1 MSTKSAGATIAAPA
15 LYSQTY
21 FAASNSAS
29 IFAPGAGVTRLTT
42 AQTASIWLS
51 AVDIVAARMPAR
63 MSPARQCLPVRMK
76 KMMKIKKM
84 TDYFAASLSG
94 KMILFTKKKMII
106 EMPPL
111 STVVPML

>member
-1 MSTKSAGATIAAPA
+1 MYKRQILRGSRGREADHRAA
-15 LYSQTY
+15 
-21 FAASNSAS
+21 
-29 IFAPGAGVTRLTT
+29 V
-42 AQTASIWLS
+42 SIWLS

-84 TDYFAASLSG
+84 TDYFAASPSG
-94 KMILFTKKKMII
+94 KMILFTKKMMTI

>member
-1 MSTKSAGATIAAPA
+1 MVRRAAKRLCFSLSLRWPNSCKMFRDT
-15 LYSQTY
+15 LD
-21 FAASNSAS
+21 AA
-29 IFAPGAGVTRLTT
+29 
-42 AQTASIWLS
+42 ASIWLS
-51 AVDIVAARMPAR
+51 AVDMVAARMPAR

-84 TDYFAASLSG
+84 TDYFAASPSG
-94 KMILFTKKKMII
+94 KMILFTKKKMTI

>member
-1 MSTKSAGATIAAPA
+1 MTEISSFT
-15 LYSQTY
+15 
-21 FAASNSAS
+21 ASK
-29 IFAPGAGVTRLTT
+29 T
-42 AQTASIWLS
+42 AQYANRPSS
-51 AVDIVAARMPAR
+51 GGGACY
-63 MSPARQCLPVRMK
+63 SMK

-84 TDYFAASLSG
+84 TDYFAASPSG

>member
-1 MSTKSAGATIAAPA
+1 MTEISS
-15 LYSQTY
+15 
-21 FAASNSAS
+21 FAASK
-29 IFAPGAGVTRLTT
+29 T
-42 AQTASIWLS
+42 AQYANRPSSEEDGLL
-51 AVDIVAARMPAR
+51 A
-63 MSPARQCLPVRMK
+63 RMK

-84 TDYFAASLSG
+84 TDYFAASPSG